1 MVLQIDVFF
10 FSEMCLDQALT
21 IHAMLKQDR
30 CPHHLLNAVS
40 GMIYSHQLSV
50 ILFNRIKLMCLK
62 TFIGSNI

>member
-1 MVLQIDVFF
+1 MYFF

-50 ILFNRIKLMCLK
+50 ILFNRI
-62 TFIGSNI
+62 